1 MSTVRSCRLAHFT
14 RAAWYRK
21 STARDQSGLAL
32 RIRDIAHARP
42 RFGYQRITVM
52 LRREGWQVNRKR
64 VRRLYRLQ
72 GLQLRMRI
80 RRRKHMCLHRGAV
93 PLATRTHERWSMDFV
108 HDALFDGRAFR
119 MLTVVD
125 QYSRQSPLIEPAF
138 AHSGRSVSAVLDAA
152 VDRLG
157 LPVSIT
163 VDHGTEFMSKALEE
177 WAWRRGVT
185 LDFIRPGKPNENAH
199 IESFNGRLRD
209 ECLNVNQFV
218 SLDDARQKIEAW
230 RRDYNEARPHS
241 SLRNLTPCEFA
252 QYGQQQR
259 SEEGGLSQPLNC
271 LKTGPS
277 SRWQGRSSH
286 VSAQHGDPPLLPA
299 VVKRD
304 LFMFKLIGYLCE
316 PRVGSAVPRV
326 RHLLARDVGYII
338 PKRNWQSLDQA
349 IGAHDDRLRN
359 LQSHRLGSPKIDNE
373 LVLGRRLDRE
383 VDRLCPSER
392 LVHRLRLSVN
402 VTNCFHKRPF
412 RSAL

>member
-1 MSTVRSCRLAHFT
+1 
-14 RAAWYRK
+14 
-21 STARDQSGLAL
+21 
-32 RIRDIAHARP
+32 
-42 RFGYQRITVM
+42 M

-277 SRWQGRSSH
+277 SQGSCDFL
-286 VSAQHGDPPLLPA
+286 GCE
-299 VVKRD
+299 
-304 LFMFKLIGYLCE
+304 LC
-316 PRVGSAVPRV
+316 V
-326 RHLLARDVGYII
+326 RNDAAHMQKTVHR
-338 PKRNWQSLDQA
+338 A
-349 IGAHDDRLRN
+349 IGAGVAGGGGALKLFGIRYCFIARRVVFGSDD
-359 LQSHRLGSPKIDNE
+359 Q
-373 LVLGRRLDRE
+373 
-383 VDRLCPSER
+383 
-392 LVHRLRLSVN
+392 
-402 VTNCFHKRPF
+402 
-412 RSAL
+412 